1 MKYKK
6 IFVDFFVIAAII
18 YSCNKSALN
27 QPPLGNIQQ
36 TDMENKAGV
45 QSLLI
50 GTYAV
55 LDGYGTIA
63 GLIDYGRATS
73 KWLFGSIC
81 GSEAYK
87 GSGIGDQENTMN
99 PIEAFQT
106 TPYNEFMEQK
116 WSSLYD
122 GISRAN
128 EVLRIMRKA
137 KDMSADDTVEVRA
150 ESLFLR
156 AFYHFEAKKMW
167 NRIQMVNENISY
179 EAGNYQVVNDT
190 SWSLIESD
198 LQYAAD
204 HLPAKQSAPG
214 RVNKYAAEAYLAK
227 AYLFE
232 HKFADAGPLLTDI
245 ITNGVNSSGT
255 PYSLNKKYRDNFDPS
270 LKNGPESVFA
280 AQMDVN
286 DGSGGSNGSIGDQI
300 TYTLI
305 GYGFFLPSQYLVNH
319 FKTDASTGLPDLDNF
334 NTTDVKNDW
343 KIPSSDPFTPDT
355 ISLDPRLDWTV
366 GRRGIPYL
374 DWGIEPGADW
384 VRDQPYENYGP
395 YTPKKSM
402 INNSQQANYAESG
415 GWAGSKIT
423 ANNLNLVRFADV
435 ILWAAE
441 AAVENG
447 NPDAARLYVNQVR
460 QRAADSA
467 SWVYQYNINPGTGL
481 PDSSLGNSNIPAAN
495 YKVGLYTQPWT
506 DPVSARKAVRYERML
521 ELGMEGH
528 RFFDLV
534 RWGIAETEI
543 NSYLQKEMI
552 TRPAL
557 LGASFEKRNEYFPI
571 PQAEISLS
579 VGSDGVPK
587 MIQNPGY

>member
-1 MKYKK
+1 MKYRN
-6 IFVDFFVIAAII
+6 ILIVFFVIAGII
-18 YSCNKSALN
+18 YSCNKSKLN

-36 TDMENKAGV
+36 ADMENKSGV
-45 QSLLI
+45 ESLLI

-55 LDGYGTIA
+55 LDGYGTVA
-63 GLIDYGRATS
+63 GLIDYGRTTS
-73 KWLFGSIC
+73 NWLFGSIC

-87 GSGIGDQENTMN
+87 GSTIDDQENTMN
-99 PIEAFQT
+99 PIELFQT
-106 TPYNEFMEQK
+106 TPFNEFMEQK
-116 WSSLYD
+116 WTSLYD

-137 KDMSADDTVEVRA
+137 KDMSAEDTVEVRA

-167 NRIQMVNENISY
+167 NRIQIVDENISY
-179 EAGNYQVVNDT
+179 EAGNYQVANDT
-190 SWSLIESD
+190 SWSLIEND
-198 LQYAAD
+198 LQYAAS
-204 HLPAKQSAPG
+204 HLPAVQSAPG

-245 ITNGVNSSGT
+245 ISNGVNSSGK

-270 LKNGPESVFA
+270 LKNGSECVFS

-286 DGSGGSNGSIGDQI
+286 DGSGGSNGTVGDQI
-300 TYTLI
+300 TYTVL

-319 FKTDASTGLPDLDNF
+319 FKTDVTTGLPFLDNF
-334 NTTDVKNDW
+334 NLTDVKNDW
-343 KIPSSDPFTPDT
+343 KIPSADPFIPETG
-355 ISLDPRLDWTV
+355 SLDPRLDWTV

-384 VRDQPYENYGP
+384 VRDQPFENYGP
-395 YTPKKSM
+395 YTPKKTM
-402 INNSQQANYAESG
+402 INNSQQVFYGESSWSG
-415 GWAGSKIT
+415 KIT
-423 ANNLNLVRFADV
+423 ANNLNLIRFADV
-435 ILWAAE
+435 LLWAAE
-441 AAVENG
+441 AAIENG
-447 NPDAARLYVNQVR
+447 NPDDARKYVNQVR

-481 PDSSLGNSNIPAAN
+481 QDSSLGNSNIPAAN

-506 DPVSARKAVRYERML
+506 DPAFARKAVRYERMV

-543 NSYLQKEMI
+543 NAYLQNEMK
-552 TRPAL
+552 TRAYMM
-557 LGASFEKRNEYFPI
+557 GASFKKTNEYFPI
-571 PQAEISLS
+571 PNAEISLS
-579 VGSDGVPK
+579 TGSDGVPK
-587 MIQNPGY
+587 IIQNPGY